1 MTREEAIRRIKDH
14 MAHHGIGRYPHIHL
28 AEAME
33 MAIAALREQEERSKG
48 CDFCR
53 EDNEGYYR
61 MLGTFYLTNP
71 FHKGEY
77 YLNGGGRKP
86 QKIAFCPMCGRKL
99 YISEDIKSS
108 EYIEKDIEG
117 DA

>member
-1 MTREEAIRRIKDH
+1 MEDYKKIAEKLRYTKSESKRKLLDEAADTIER
-14 MAHHGIGRYPHIHL
+14 L
-28 AEAME
+28 EAERNE
-33 MAIAALREQEERSKG
+33 LAIAALREQEERSKG

-86 QKIAFCPMCGRKL
+86 RKIAFCPMCGRKL
-99 YISEDIKSS
+99 EV
-108 EYIEKDIEG
+108 EHEN
-117 DA
+117 